1 MLFVVHRT
9 SEMVE
14 RITPERYQLIT
25 HRFHQVEFHIS
36 QDAAFDL
43 IAGSINIRNGMAEHW
58 KEERKTVL
66 QKIRPCFLTRLE
78 CF

>member
-36 QDAAFDL
+36 ADAAFDL
-43 IAGSINIRNGMAEHW
+43 IAGSINIRSGIDIFHLKDN
-58 KEERKTVL
+58 KV
-66 QKIRPCFLTRLE
+66 I
-78 CF
+78 